1 MLKLWLTWRIVE
13 NGKEISD
20 GIGIEFDFDECS
32 NASCNK
38 EKLVSTASADTVI
51 KGAEA

>member
-1 MLKLWLTWRIVE
+1 MVKKSV
-13 NGKEISD
+13 
-20 GIGIEFDFDECS
+20 IGMKFDFDECA

-38 EKLVSTASADTVI
+38 EKLVFTASADTVI